1 MVRVGAG
8 GAAAALAL
16 RPRLRL
22 AVHPDCGTDARP
34 TEEEGCVPIEQ
45 GNNDP
50 AYVHDVANLL
60 ADGHPYVD
68 PTVFRL
74 TGEGKPTAH
83 KMPLFPAVLA
93 LPSLVGADGAQAHRV
108 VGPCWAPAQWW
119 PSAWSPAN
127 WPVTGPGSSQRP

>member
-1 MVRVGAG
+1 MGAG
-8 GAAAALAL
+8 GAAAAALAL
-16 RPRLRL
+16 RLAFVF
-22 AVHPDCGTDARP
+22 AVHPIAEP
-34 TEEEGCVPIEQ
+34 TPADGGGGCVPIEQ

-108 VGPCWAPAQWW
+108 VGALLG
-119 PSAWSPAN
+119 
-127 WPVTGPGSSQRP
+127 TGAVVAIGLVARQLAGDRAGSSQRP